1 MLGDSSSAVLRTA
14 GIVMDDSTTGLQK
27 TGGLAKEAGIFS
39 FKRFMQSS
47 SPSLTLSMLSKLPWL
62 GTEKGGELGS
72 GHLNKTADS
81 LGMLNSDFTIKDGF
95 FDMPTMYQGSPQA
108 ALSRSQNQLSSYPE
122 FGGYIHDRTNIQ
134 QQLNDMKITIDINRD
149 GTVTQS
155 EVMTF
160 SDAINKGIFLESS
173 QGD

>member
-1 MLGDSSSAVLRTA
+1 
-14 GIVMDDSTTGLQK
+14 
-27 TGGLAKEAGIFS
+27 
-39 FKRFMQSS
+39 
-47 SPSLTLSMLSKLPWL
+47 
-62 GTEKGGELGS
+62 
-72 GHLNKTADS
+72 
-81 LGMLNSDFTIKDGF
+81 MLNSDFTIKDGF
-95 FDMPTMYQGSPQA
+95 FDMPTMYQGSPQT